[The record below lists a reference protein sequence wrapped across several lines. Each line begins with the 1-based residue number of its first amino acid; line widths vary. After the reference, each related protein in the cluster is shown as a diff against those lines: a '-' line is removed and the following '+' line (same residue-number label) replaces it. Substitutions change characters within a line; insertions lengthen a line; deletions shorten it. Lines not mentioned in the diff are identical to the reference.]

1 MAEPDVVGT
10 GSVSGP
16 REELASEAPDV
27 LRMCVAL
34 YQEMIDHLRSTLPLE
49 GCGIIAM
56 LDGAA
61 VRLFPGTNTE
71 SSETRYNMDLAE
83 IVDAFDAID
92 RNGWKLGALFHS
104 HPHSAPIP
112 SETDLANAFYPDAL
126 MVIVSFSSER
136 PETRAYRVDG
146 SVREVPVQIVTE

>member
-1 MAEPDVVGT
+1 VAEPDVVGA
-10 GSVSGP
+10 GSTSGQP
-16 REELASEAPDV
+16 EELASEALDV
-27 LRMCVAL
+27 LRISDAF

-56 LDGAA
+56 QDGDAA
-61 VRLFPGTNTE
+61 ALFPGTNTE
-71 SSETRYNMDLAE
+71 SSETRYNMDLTE
-83 IVDAFDAID
+83 IVEAFDAID

-126 MVIVSFSSER
+126 MVIVSFSSEP

-146 SVREVPVQIVTE
+146 TVREVPVQVVTE